1 MEGKEREKLI
11 VDIAVGLTER
21 AKKCSTFSCL
31 RYLKSSSWYTL
42 VRLLSD
48 EWACCLETTSLMY
61 IRMGKMSGNSYI
73 LYSILTND
81 NKVKGKQSIKKDRL
95 TNW

>member
-42 VRLLSD
+42 VRLLYF
-48 EWACCLETTSLMY
+48 L
-61 IRMGKMSGNSYI
+61 MSGPAA
-73 LYSILTND
+73 LKL
-81 NKVKGKQSIKKDRL
+81 L
-95 TNW
+95 P